1 MNGQKVF
8 NAIVT
13 AILRSPLHALIGP
26 GAAVLTLRGRKSG
39 RPISVPVSVI
49 QVGDALLIV
58 SFKSR
63 TWWRNLRGGASISL
77 RWKGHD
83 HTAMAHVIEDDPGVA
98 DALLARVRAAPALA
112 RFYQVTFDQTGAP
125 DPLSAAHAASSRVVV
140 EIQLE

>member
-8 NAIVT
+8 NAVVT
-13 AILRSPLHALIGP
+13 AILRSPLHGLIGP
-26 GAAVLTLRGRKSG
+26 NAAVLTLRGRKSG
-39 RPISVPVSVI
+39 RPVIVPVSVI

-63 TWWRNLRGGASISL
+63 TWWRNLRGGAPISL
-77 RWKGHD
+77 RWKGSD
-83 HTAMAHVIEDDPGVA
+83 HTATARVIEHDPGVA

-112 RFYQVTFDQTGAP
+112 RFYQITFDPTGAP
-125 DPLSAAHAASSRVVV
+125 DLESAARAASSRVVV